1 MALHGQWLGIDL
13 ADRMVLAETLF
24 ASTGGQGR
32 PFIAPVDAILD
43 ERLARAAQ
51 WGLAIR
57 LAQRLSGGA
66 VRPLADS
73 RLVRDGAV
81 LKLMLSGQSVTLG
94 GEQVVKRLKQLAEA
108 LGLSA
113 EMVVG

>member
-1 MALHGQWLGIDL
+1 L
-13 ADRMVLAETLF
+13 
-24 ASTGGQGR
+24 S
-32 PFIAPVDAILD
+32 
-43 ERLARAAQ
+43 RAVQ

-73 RLVRDGAV
+73 RLARDGAV
-81 LKLMLSGQSVTLG
+81 LRLTLSQRGEALG

-108 LGLSA
+108 LGLGA
-113 EMVVG
+113 EMVVGG